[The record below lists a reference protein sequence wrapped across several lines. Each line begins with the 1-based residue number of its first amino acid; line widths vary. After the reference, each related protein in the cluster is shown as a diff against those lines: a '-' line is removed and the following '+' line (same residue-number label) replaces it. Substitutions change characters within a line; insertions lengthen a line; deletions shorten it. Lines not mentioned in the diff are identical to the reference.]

1 MLKVGLSG
9 FERSGAPGLREIWRG
24 GAISRQLGQL
34 GEQRRWA
41 GRRFW
46 RVSRF
51 GTLFFESVRRRRPA
65 PEQREAS
72 PPPTPRSRSLGLA
85 GRSWSVW
92 VWVGSHTNWTGVVG
106 CACEIYASAK
116 ARRPQTY
123 VPPYLT
129 IFAFGSD
136 HFGSTSGAFGQ
147 LGEQGR
153 WAGSRFWQVWRSDR
167 VFSSVR
173 AARGAG
179 QVVWHS
185 GLVGS
190 VL

>member
-1 MLKVGLSG
+1 MVC
-9 FERSGAPGLREIWRG
+9 
-24 GAISRQLGQL
+24 
-34 GEQRRWA
+34 
-41 GRRFW
+41 
-46 RVSRF
+46 
-51 GTLFFESVRRRRPA
+51 
-65 PEQREAS
+65 
-72 PPPTPRSRSLGLA
+72 
-85 GRSWSVW
+85 VW

-106 CACEIYASAK
+106 CASPIYADAK

-123 VPPYLT
+123 AEPYLT

-136 HFGSTSGAFGQ
+136 YFGSTSGAFGQ

-153 WAGSRFWQVWRSDR
+153 WSGTRFWQVWRLER

-179 QVVWHS
+179 QVGWHSVLAGSVLGARVFISSGSSGSRAGGLALGFGRFGAWSASFSSVRAARGAGQVGWHS

-190 VL
+190 

>member
-1 MLKVGLSG
+1 MEGLAAGVRAASASRARAA
-9 FERSGAPGLREIWRG
+9 RSEP
-24 GAISRQLGQL
+24 
-34 GEQRRWA
+34 
-41 GRRFW
+41 
-46 RVSRF
+46 
-51 GTLFFESVRRRRPA
+51 
-65 PEQREAS
+65 

-106 CACEIYASAK
+106 CACPIYVDAK
-116 ARRPQTY
+116 GRQTQTY
-123 VPPYLT
+123 HLPYLT

-136 HFGSTSGAFGQ
+136 HFGSTSGALGQ

-179 QVVWHS
+179 QVGWHS
-185 GLVGS
+185 VLAGLVGLRGRARTPPTPKIGNRGLTGLALNVC
-190 VL
+190 VLSLIHI